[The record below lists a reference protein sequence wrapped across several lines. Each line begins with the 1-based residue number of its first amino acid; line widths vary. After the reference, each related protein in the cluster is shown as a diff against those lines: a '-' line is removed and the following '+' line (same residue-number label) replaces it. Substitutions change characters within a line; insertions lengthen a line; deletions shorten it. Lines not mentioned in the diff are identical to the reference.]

1 MKPSENTNYL
11 NTIYPINETNC
22 DKTVIKT
29 AEIIQEETKD
39 SNKKEDK
46 SDYDS
51 DSDSESGKSYLTAD
65 SESLSEL
72 DLSKKTTNKVN

>member
-1 MKPSENTNYL
+1 MMKT
-11 NTIYPINETNC
+11 T
-22 DKTVIKT
+22 
-29 AEIIQEETKD
+29 EIIQEETKD
-39 SNKKEDK
+39 SNKKGDK